1 MAEITARISRKE
13 GDENDSDR
21 GQQLIHGKG
30 GKPEKLRSKVNA
42 GRSYAKTIALC
53 IRTTKL
59 TADVLK
65 LLCGLHLRSHN
76 QKKQKDADAKRLEKL
91 Q

>member
-1 MAEITARISRKE
+1 MDEVTARISRKE

-30 GKPEKLRSKVNA
+30 GCRRSSVEKETQEEVTQ
-42 GRSYAKTIALC
+42 KTIALC

-65 LLCGLHLRSHN
+65 AAMRAYLWSHN
-76 QKKQKDADAKRLEKL
+76 KSSKRCSRKRLEKL